1 MASPEAEA
9 DLSGGPALLSLS
21 LATASI
27 ALATTFVRFCV
38 RAGITRRIGADDWA
52 AAVATVVALIGTIF
66 GVIESTTSD
75 PTRALEF
82 DILGQ
87 PWYLMSATLSKISLC
102 LVFIAL
108 LPAKHPWKLLLGL
121 LLFLLAA
128 VNFAFSLAMNLQCRP
143 LEKLWR
149 PAADGSCWDA
159 SVQLNFGYFQGAFS
173 IVSWTLLG
181 AFAFILRP
189 GVVRWPFYVA
199 SALALVCAILAIV
212 KTADAS
218 STSRVVVYT
227 RHHFYASLMANLEQ
241 NFGLVAANALTLG
254 PLFGGGWGGLFSRR
268 GRKTTVVFD
277 PTSTGGSGRSSRK
290 KAPSRAGSTRPITR
304 ASSRASSYR
313 EEDAESVKS
322 GRDNGGV
329 LVIDGVRNNFIDDHD
344 VGREEMDRAGRWGW
358 PGSRSGSRSGH
369 RRGEESLDGLDGVD
383 LEAWPRGIIKTV
395 SVEVVEEV
403 NEEYYSNPN
412 NGNGNGAAAA
422 GNNSGGGEAERA
434 QAGSRLGY
442 AVGVPGDRN
451 SGGSAT
457 EQDWETMLRNGPPAP
472 AARR

>member
-1 MASPEAEA
+1 
-9 DLSGGPALLSLS
+9 
-21 LATASI
+21 
-27 ALATTFVRFCV
+27 
-38 RAGITRRIGADDWA
+38 
-52 AAVATVVALIGTIF
+52 
-66 GVIESTTSD
+66 
-75 PTRALEF
+75 
-82 DILGQ
+82 
-87 PWYLMSATLSKISLC
+87 MSATLSKISLC

-108 LPAKHPWKLLLGL
+108 LPAKHPWKLLLGV
-121 LLFLLAA
+121 LLFVLAA

-173 IVSWTLLG
+173 IFSWAVLG

-218 STSRVVVYT
+218 KTSRVAVYT
-227 RHHFYASLMANLEQ
+227 QHHFYASLMANLEQ

-254 PLFGGGWGGLFSRR
+254 PLFGGRGGGWSGLFSRR
-268 GRKTTVVFD
+268 GRVTTFD
-277 PTSTGGSGRSSRK
+277 PTSTGGSGRTIGSSRK

-313 EEDAESVKS
+313 EEDVESVKS
-322 GRDNGGV
+322 GRDGV
-329 LVIDGVRNNFIDDHD
+329 LVIDGVRNNFIDDHHD
-344 VGREEMDRAGRWGW
+344 DGEADLGDGRAGRWGW

-369 RRGEESLDGLDGVD
+369 RRGEESIDGLDGVD

-403 NEEYYSNPN
+403 NEEYYNNPN
-412 NGNGNGAAAA
+412 NGNGNGGAAA
-422 GNNSGGGEAERA
+422 GNNVGEADRA

-442 AVGVPGDRN
+442 AAGIPGDRN
-451 SGGSAT
+451 SSGSAT

-472 AARR
+472 TARR